1 MNFTKPTLE
10 WLENPEI
17 FKVNRLD
24 AHSDHWFYGN
34 MDHIKLEDKM
44 PFKQNLNGRWRFSY
58 SENPSLRVKDFYKE
72 DYDVTGFDYIK
83 VPGHIQLQGY
93 DKCQYINTMYPWD
106 GHDELRP
113 PNISKT
119 YNPVGS
125 YVTFFEVKEELKNKQ
140 TFISFQ
146 GVETA
151 FYVWVNGKFV
161 GYSEDTFTPSEF
173 NITDYLK
180 EGENKLAVEVY
191 KRSSASWIE
200 DQDFWRFSGI
210 FRDVYLY
217 GIPETHVNDL
227 FVKTYLSDD
236 FSNAKLK
243 IDIKMIGNKNTKI
256 EAYLEDVAGNK
267 VAKSQLEDLSEN
279 KSIQINES
287 SFSNNLTL
295 YLDVHD
301 VKLWSAE
308 EPNLYTLYVL
318 VRKDNNTLI
327 EVVPQKVG
335 FRHFEMKDKIMH
347 LNGKRIIFK
356 GVNRHE
362 FSARRGRSITKED
375 MLWDIK
381 FLKQHNINAVRTS
394 HYPNQSLWYKLCDEY
409 GIYLID
415 ETNLESHGSWQKMGI
430 CEPSWNIPGNLPEWQ
445 EVVIDRATSMLER
458 DKNHPSVLIWS
469 CGNESYAGD
478 DIFQMSEYFRK
489 KDPSRLVHYEGVF
502 WNREYE
508 KTSDMESRM
517 YAKVAEIEEYLDND
531 PKKPY
536 ISCEYMH
543 AMGNSCGGMMKYT
556 KLEDKYLMY
565 QGGFIWDYGDQ
576 ALYRKTPD
584 GKEVLSYGGDF
595 TDRPSDYNFSGNG
608 LVYANRIAS
617 PKAMEVKYLYQ
628 NVKLIPDESGVTI
641 KNQNLFINT
650 EIYDLYYKIEKEG
663 KLLKDGKIKVS
674 VGAGE
679 EKHVEM
685 PFEDYKCCE
694 ELVVTTSLKLSED
707 TIWASK
713 GHEVAFGQIVFDVN
727 EELGNNY
734 NSDKNDNENICE
746 FKSKENIKN
755 SPNSK
760 IKIVHGDVN
769 IGIHGKDFKVIFS
782 KQEGGIVSLRYNG
795 KEFIT
800 RTPKTFYWRASTDND
815 RGNKHEFR
823 CAQWLTATI
832 GQKYVDFF
840 MDEHEDKIILG
851 YTYELPT
858 IPATNVKV
866 TYEVCEDGKI
876 KVNVLYKGVEGLPEL
891 PVLGMNFRLLAEFN
905 SFAWY
910 GMGPDENYVD
920 RSEGAKLGIYEST
933 PVDNLS
939 KYLVPQECGNRTC
952 TRWVALKNEK
962 GQGLKFTYEKS
973 PFEFNVLPYT
983 NMELENA
990 LHQEDLP
997 PINFTNVNIIGK
1009 QMGVGGDDS
1018 WGAPVL
1024 PEFCIDSSK
1033 DLEYSFIIS
1042 KI

>member
-1 MNFTKPTLE
+1 MKNIKSTLE
-10 WLENPEI
+10 WLKNPEI
-17 FKVNRLD
+17 FRVNRID
-24 AHSDHWFYGN
+24 AHSDHMFYEN
-34 MDHIKLEDKM
+34 MEHIKLEDQM
-44 PFKQNLNGRWRFSY
+44 PLKQNLNGRWRFSY
-58 SENPSLRVKDFYKE
+58 SENSSLRIEDFYKE
-72 DYDVTGFDYIK
+72 DFDVSGFDYIE

-125 YVTFFEVKEELKNKQ
+125 YVTFFNVKEELRNKQ
-140 TFISFQ
+140 TFLSFQ

-151 FYVWVNGKFV
+151 FYVWINGEFV

-217 GIPETHVNDL
+217 AIPEIHVNDL
-227 FVKTYLSDD
+227 FVKTDLSEDYI
-236 FSNAKLK
+236 NAKLSANIK
-243 IDIKMIGNKNTKI
+243 ITVDANIKI
-256 EAYLEDVAGNK
+256 EAYLEDAEGNK
-267 VAKSQLEDLSEN
+267 VAEEYLEYTTGNEVAEVHLEDLSEN
-279 KSIQINES
+279 KNMKANEI
-287 SFSNNLTL
+287 SFAHELAV
-295 YLDVHD
+295 YIDVKN

-308 EPNLYTLYVL
+308 EPNLYTLYIL
-318 VRKDNNTLI
+318 VRNEDNTLV

-335 FRHFEMKDKIMH
+335 FRCFEMKDKVMC
-347 LNGKRIIFK
+347 LNGKRIVFK

-362 FSARRGRSITKED
+362 FSASRGRSITKED

-394 HYPNQSLWYKLCDEY
+394 HYPNQSLWYRLCDEY

-415 ETNLESHGSWQKMGI
+415 ETNLESHGSWQKMGT
-430 CEPSWNIPGNLPEWQ
+430 CEPSWNIPGNLLEWQ
-445 EVVIDRATSMLER
+445 AVVMDRATSMLER

-469 CGNESYAGD
+469 CGNESYAGE
-478 DIFQMSEYFRK
+478 DIFQMSEYFRHT
-489 KDPSRLVHYEGVF
+489 DPSRLVHYEGVF

-517 YAKVAEIEEYLDND
+517 YAKPVDIEEYLSSD

-543 AMGNSCGGMMKYT
+543 AMGNSCGGMMKYIE
-556 KLEDKYLMY
+556 LEDKYLMY

-576 ALYRKTPD
+576 ALYRKMPN

-595 TDRPSDYNFSGNG
+595 ADRPTDYNFSGNG

-628 NVKLIPDESGVTI
+628 NIKITPDKNGVNI
-641 KNQNLFINT
+641 KNQNLFVNT
-650 EIYDLYYKIEKEG
+650 EVYDLYYKIEKEG
-663 KLLKDGKIKVS
+663 KLLQKGKMKVY

-679 EKHVEM
+679 EKYVEL
-685 PFEDYKCCE
+685 PFEDYNCNE
-694 ELVVTTSLKLSED
+694 ELVFTVSLILSED
-707 TIWASK
+707 TAWANK
-713 GHEVAFGQIVFDVN
+713 GYEVAFGQTVF
-727 EELGNNY
+727 ERKKAIR
-734 NSDKNDNENICE
+734 NSSN
-746 FKSKENIKN
+746 SNIKV
-755 SPNSK
+755 
-760 IKIVHGDVN
+760 IHGDVN
-769 IGIHGKDFKVIFS
+769 IGVYGKNFEVIFS
-782 KQEGGIVSLRYNG
+782 KQEGGIVSLRYSG

-800 RTPKTFYWRASTDND
+800 RTPKTFYWRATTDND

-823 CAQWLTATI
+823 CAQWLSATI
-832 GQKYVDFF
+832 GQRYVDFSIE
-840 MDEHEDKIILG
+840 EHKDRIILL

-858 IPATNVKV
+858 IPSTNVKV
-866 TYEVCEDGKI
+866 TYEVTEGGEI
-876 KVNVLYKGVEGLPEL
+876 KVNVLYEGVEGLPYL
-891 PVLGMNFRLLAEFN
+891 PVLGMNLRLLAEFN
-905 SFAWY
+905 SFSWY
-910 GMGPDENYVD
+910 GMGPDENYID
-920 RSEGAKLGIYEST
+920 RCEGASLGVYKST
-933 PVDNLS
+933 SIENLS
-939 KYLVPQECGNRTC
+939 KYLVPQECGNRTG
-952 TRWVALKNEK
+952 TRWVTVQNEK
-962 GQGLKFTYEKS
+962 REGIKFTYEKS
-973 PFEFNVLPYT
+973 PFEFSVVPY
-983 NMELENA
+983 NNIELENA

-997 PINFTNVNIIGK
+997 PVNFTNVNIIGK

-1042 KI
+1042 NI